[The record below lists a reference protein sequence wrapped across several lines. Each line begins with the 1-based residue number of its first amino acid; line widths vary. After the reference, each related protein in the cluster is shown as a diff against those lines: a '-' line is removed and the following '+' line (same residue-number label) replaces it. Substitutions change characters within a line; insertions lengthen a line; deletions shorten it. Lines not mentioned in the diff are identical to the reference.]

1 MQFKLA
7 NVVLKVEKHA
17 KDFPELYYRVL
28 SGDASYNGNI
38 HSLHINGNVDFLTY
52 ASQTYQNHLP
62 EKLETRPGQS
72 GTTCRP
78 SLNHLPSTTEQPAR
92 HAKITC
98 VLWQNHL
105 EDPLG

>member
-28 SGDASYNGNI
+28 SGDVSYSDDF

-52 ASQTYQNHLP
+52 VNGLSAGKWHQYASVDSVGFIWQ
-62 EKLETRPGQS
+62 RPG
-72 GTTCRP
+72 CR
-78 SLNHLPSTTEQPAR
+78 SWSEILRTESRRA
-92 HAKITC
+92 
-98 VLWQNHL
+98 
-105 EDPLG
+105 